1 MVNVNPV
8 IFVVTL
14 NTQNIQHL
22 HEAGITCLI
31 TESNTYSHFATAIS
45 IQNLRVLP
53 RIVEANKIVY
63 PITCKIIVRQ
73 RLALSNS
80 LCAK

>member
-1 MVNVNPV
+1 MANVNPV

-22 HEAGITCLI
+22 HEAGIACLI
-31 TESNTYSHFATAIS
+31 TESNTHSHFAAAIA
-45 IQNLRVLP
+45 IQNLQVLP

-63 PITCKIIVRQ
+63 PITCKIYRSP
-73 RLALSNS
+73 ALGFIQLS
-80 LCAK
+80 LR